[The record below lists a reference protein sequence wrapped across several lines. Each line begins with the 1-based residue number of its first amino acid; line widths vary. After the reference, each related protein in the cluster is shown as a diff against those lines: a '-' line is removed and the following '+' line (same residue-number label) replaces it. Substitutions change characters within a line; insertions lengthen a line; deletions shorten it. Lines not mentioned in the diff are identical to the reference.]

1 MSYAITLTNGTPLIS
16 VNDGQIDQTKTDITL
31 IGRNSSSYGIF
42 FNENFIKMLENFA
55 NTSQPNNPLKGQLW
69 FDTTQNRLKVYDGQ
83 NFKVSGGSLVQS
95 SAPSGIASGDLWIN
109 SQTKQLF
116 FNDGVQT
123 TLAGPIYTADQGP
136 SGFVVENITDTNG
149 LDHTIVKL
157 KVSDNLIGIFA
168 DAAFTPATSISGYTS
183 STQFIGYQS
192 GSTLNVTQIISG
204 TLSIGQTITGVG
216 IIPNTKITGFLTGPG
231 GTGVASGLTGAYS
244 VSTSATVASATL
256 TAIYGDIG
264 IGFNVGTFGGI
275 SFTVPVSQ
283 ASALLASDGSL
294 KTADSFLSVSS
305 ASSTTGT
312 LSVQN
317 NIPLVLG
324 SAGQIQVNLDI
335 PTNTFQ
341 IYSKIANQNFDVNL
355 SDGTNTSALLINAST
370 RRAGIYTATPATTL
384 DVNGTF
390 RFNTITPQSST
401 SAGTAGQIGWDAN
414 YLYICITTGTA
425 GNALWKRISIP
436 GSGW

>member
-1 MSYAITLTNGTPLIS
+1 MSYSINLTNGSPLIN

-31 IGRNSSSYGIF
+31 IGRNSSSYGLFI
-42 FNENFIKMLENFA
+42 NDNFIHMLENFA

-69 FDTTQNRLKVYDGQ
+69 FDTTQSRLKVYDGQ
-83 NFKVSGGSLVQS
+83 NFKVSGGSLVS
-95 SAPSGIASGDLWIN
+95 ASAPSGIASGDIWIN
-109 SQTKQLF
+109 SETKQLF

-123 TLAGPIYTADQGP
+123 TLAGPVYTSAQGP
-136 SGFVVENITDTNG
+136 SGFVVENIVDTNG
-149 LDHTIVKL
+149 AEHTIVKL
-157 KVSDNLIGIFA
+157 KVSDNLIGIFS
-168 DAAFTPATSISGYTS
+168 DAAFTPATNITGYTS
-183 STQFIGYQS
+183 STQFIGNQL
-192 GSTLNVTQIISG
+192 GSTLNVTQIITG

-244 VSTSATVASATL
+244 VSTAATVASATL
-256 TAIYGDIG
+256 TAIYGDVK
-264 IGFNVGTFGGI
+264 IGFNVGTFGGV
-275 SFTVPVSQ
+275 SFNVPVSQ

-294 KTADSFLSVSS
+294 KTADSFLSVAT

-312 LSVQN
+312 LSIQN

-341 IYSKIANQNFDVNL
+341 LYSKIANQNFDINL
-355 SDGTNTSALLINAST
+355 SDGANLSAFRITAAT
-370 RRAGIYTATPATTL
+370 RKTGIYTATPATTL

-390 RFNTITPQSST
+390 RFNTLTPQSST
-401 SAGTAGQIGWDAN
+401 AAGTAGQIAWDSS
-414 YLYICITTGTA
+414 YLYICVATNTWRRIT
-425 GNALWKRISIP
+425 IP

>member
-136 SGFVVENITDTNG
+136 SGFVVENVVDTNG

-168 DAAFTPATSISGYTS
+168 DAAFTPASSISGYTS
-183 STQFIGYQS
+183 TTQFIGQQT
-192 GSTLNVTQIISG
+192 GSVMQVSQIISG

-231 GTGVASGLTGAYS
+231 GTGVASGLTGSYS
-244 VSTSATVASATL
+244 VSTSASVSGTF
-256 TAIYGDIG
+256 TAIYGSIG

-275 SFTVPVSQ
+275 AFNVPVSQ

-294 KTADSFLSVSS
+294 KTADSFLSAST

-324 SAGQIQVNLDI
+324 SAGQIQINLDI

-355 SDGTNTSALLINAST
+355 SDGTNSSALLINAST
-370 RRAGIYTATPATTL
+370 RKAGIYTATPATTL

-414 YLYICITTGTA
+414 YLYICTA
-425 GNALWKRISIP
+425 TNTWRRISIP
-436 GSGW
+436 GTGW